1 MFFNCILLLI
11 YEDLDR
17 GPSFECSLIFNVI
30 FLYSL
35 KLMALFFSILYTLTF
50 SVDLTNYS
58 PFLFVYPDFLN
69 SFVCPFFCRL
79 SPLFS
84 VPFFALILSM
94 FLFLTHY
101 SLALVVC
108 PVFLYSLYFGPF
120 FSVYLAN
127 YSLMCT
133 PCPVLHFSLYF
144 NIHVVLNYYCS
155 VHKI

>member
-1 MFFNCILLLI
+1 
-11 YEDLDR
+11 
-17 GPSFECSLIFNVI
+17 
-30 FLYSL
+30 
-35 KLMALFFSILYTLTF
+35 MAPFFSILCTLTF

-84 VPFFALILSM
+84 VPFFCPDFIYV
-94 FLFLTHY
+94 FIFDPLFPSPCCLPCF
-101 SLALVVC
+101 SLFFIFW
-108 PVFLYSLYFGPF
+108 PI

-133 PCPVLHFSLYF
+133 PCPVRHFALYF